1 MVSAVTE
8 TSFAA
13 FSVTPLATLAPAVFS
28 LRVTATA
35 AATVLAPAGAVVT
48 VAPVARLRK
57 FTTFSALAC
66 TSPV

>member
-8 TSFAA
+8 TSVAA
-13 FSVTPLATLAPAVFS
+13 FRVTPLAALASAVFS

-57 FTTFSALAC
+57 LTTFSALAC